1 MRHSM
6 YCGLMAAVVLLLGGC
21 VAEDNPA
28 VPANPALSPIPAAAS
43 REPQRCFD
51 DPTIATLK
59 QAPGLGMATDVLLL
73 VDRTTQFPPDVRQA
87 IEEQIVALAAPGTR
101 LTIGSFSTYS
111 NDTHA
116 GIDFETF
123 VEPDFPADGRN
134 DAAMGALRKLD
145 NCLAQRRVEEGAA
158 ARAAANIALQAYL
171 PDGQRSDVAAS
182 IKQFGQRLGGDG
194 GHRRI
199 LILAS
204 DMLENSSV
212 TSFYLGG
219 AMRVIDIDQELAKVE
234 QRQLVAQL
242 GGARVYVIGAGLI
255 PADVESL
262 RTHDELL
269 ALERFWTGYF
279 ERSGAQS
286 TQIGKPLLL
295 RPIGSE

>member
-6 YCGLMAAVVLLLGGC
+6 YFGLMAATALSLGGC
-21 VAEDNPA
+21 WGEDAA
-28 VPANPALSPIPAAAS
+28 VVTVVTALSPIPAAAS

-51 DPTIATLK
+51 DPTVATLK

-87 IEEQIVALAAPGTR
+87 IEEQIVALATPGTR
-101 LTIGSFSTYS
+101 LTVGSFSTYS

-123 VEPDFPADGRN
+123 IEPDFPANDRN
-134 DAAMGALRKLD
+134 DYPMGALRKLD
-145 NCLAQRRVEEGAA
+145 DCLSERTTEEGAA
-158 ARAAANIALQAYL
+158 VRAAANIALQAYL

-212 TSFYLGG
+212 TSFYSGG

-255 PADVESL
+255 PVDVESL

-286 TQIGKPLLL
+286 IQIGKPLLL
-295 RPIGSE
+295 RPIV

>member
-1 MRHSM
+1 MRHTM
-6 YCGLMAAVVLLLGGC
+6 YCGLAAVVTLSLGGC
-21 VAEDNPA
+21 WGEDNPA
-28 VPANPALSPIPAAAS
+28 VPANTALSPVPAAAS
-43 REPQRCFD
+43 RELQRCFD
-51 DPTIATLK
+51 DPAAVTLR

-123 VEPDFPADGRN
+123 IEPDFPASGRD

-145 NCLAQRRVEEGAA
+145 TCLSRRRTEEGAA
-158 ARAAANIALQAYL
+158 VRAAASAALQAHL
-171 PDGQRSDVAAS
+171 PDVQRSDVAAS

-212 TSFYLGG
+212 TSFYSGG
-219 AMRVIDIDQELAKVE
+219 AMRVIDIDHELAKVE

-242 GGARVYVIGAGLI
+242 GGARVYIIGAGLI

-269 ALERFWTGYF
+269 ALEQFWTGYF
-279 ERSGAQS
+279 ERSGAQL
-286 TQIGKPLLL
+286 TQVGKPLLL
-295 RPIGSE
+295 RPIVPE